1 MNPQIVDI
9 DDRFVR
15 GFLHERKDTGHKGDF
30 GHALMV
36 CGSYGMAGAA
46 MLSGEACLRSG
57 IGKLTIHTP
66 ACNREIL
73 QVGLP
78 EAILHIDKNER
89 IIEHAT
95 VYDEY
100 AAIGIGPGI
109 GTEPQT
115 GKALIDYLRHTCQ
128 PFVVDADGLN
138 LLARNP
144 EWQKEIPKDTILT
157 PHPGEALRLM
167 GSARPEDVS
176 NYAVSHK
183 IYVVLKGYH
192 TYLCMPSGEIV
203 RLIFCNSGMSTAG
216 SGDVLTG
223 LITGLLAQ
231 NYKPFEACLLGV
243 WLHGTAGAL
252 AREAMDAH
260 TMLARDIIRHLP
272 QAFKQ
277 LEAVQDTRAPQ
288 PPQAL

>member
-1 MNPQIVDI
+1 MNPQIIDI
-9 DDRFVR
+9 DDQFVR
-15 GFLHERKDTGHKGDF
+15 KLLRERNESGHKGYF

-46 MLSGEACLRSG
+46 MLSAEACLRSG

-73 QVGLP
+73 QIGIP

-89 IIEHAT
+89 FIEKAT
-95 VYDEY
+95 IYDEY

-115 GKALIDYLRHTCQ
+115 GEALMDYLRYTCQ
-128 PFVVDADGLN
+128 PIVVDADGLN

-144 EWQKEIPKDTILT
+144 EWQKEIPENTILT
-157 PHPGEALRLM
+157 PHPGEALRLI
-167 GSARPEDVS
+167 GSAKPEDVS
-176 NYAVSHK
+176 TYAVSHK
-183 IYVVLKGYH
+183 IYVILKGAQAYI
-192 TYLCMPSGEIV
+192 CIPSGEII

-231 NYKPFEACLLGV
+231 KHKPFEACLLGV
-243 WLHGTAGAL
+243 WLHGTAGAI
-252 AREAMDAH
+252 AREAMDPH
-260 TMLARDIIRHLP
+260 TMLARDIIRFLP
-272 QAFKQ
+272 QAFKTLQ
-277 LEAVQDTRAPQ
+277 R
-288 PPQAL
+288 